1 MNLNL
6 VDWKNQK
13 ESDAKNIC
21 LDVRT
26 AEEYKEGNIENS
38 INIDFYKSMGFMK
51 FLDKLNKDDNYFVY
65 CRSGKRSDAS
75 CQIMKEFGFNN
86 VFNLEGGFLAWSE
99 NGYEVNRQYQIQV

>member
-6 VDWKNQK
+6 EDWKKQK

-26 AEEYKEGNIENS
+26 AEEYTVGNIEDS
-38 INIDFYKSMGFMK
+38 INIDFYKSIEFME
-51 FLDKLNKDDNYFVY
+51 FLDKLNKEDNYFVY

-99 NGYEVNRQYQIQV
+99 NGYEVNR

>member
-6 VDWKNQK
+6 EDWKKQK
-13 ESDAKNIC
+13 ESDANNIC

-38 INIDFYKSMGFMK
+38 INIDFYKSMDFMK
-51 FLDKLNKDDNYFVY
+51 FLDKLNKDENYFVY

-99 NGYEVNRQYQIQV
+99 NGYEVNR

>member
-6 VDWKNQK
+6 EDWKKQK

-26 AEEYKEGNIENS
+26 AEEYMEGNIENS
-38 INIDFYKSMGFMK
+38 INIDFYKSMDFMK
-51 FLDKLNKDDNYFVY
+51 FLDKLNKDENYFVY

-99 NGYEVNRQYQIQV
+99 NGYEVYR

>member
-6 VDWKNQK
+6 EDWKKQK

-26 AEEYKEGNIENS
+26 AEEYMEGNIENS
-38 INIDFYKSMGFMK
+38 INIDFYKSMDFMK
-51 FLDKLNKDDNYFVY
+51 FLDKLNKDENYFVY
-65 CRSGKRSDAS
+65 CRSGKRSYAS

-99 NGYEVNRQYQIQV
+99 NGYEVNR

>member
-1 MNLNL
+1 MNLDL
-6 VDWKNQK
+6 EDWKKQK

-38 INIDFYKSMGFMK
+38 INIDFYKSMDFMK
-51 FLDKLNKDDNYFVY
+51 FLDNLNKDDNYFIY

-86 VFNLEGGFLAWSE
+86 VFNLEGGFIAWSE
-99 NGYEVNRQYQIQV
+99 NGYEVNR

>member
-6 VDWKNQK
+6 EDWKKQK

-26 AEEYKEGNIENS
+26 AEEYMEGNIENS
-38 INIDFYKSMGFMK
+38 INIDFYKSMDFMK
-51 FLDKLNKDDNYFVY
+51 FLDKLNKNENYFVY

-99 NGYEVNRQYQIQV
+99 NGYEVNR

>member
-6 VDWKNQK
+6 EDWKNQK

-38 INIDFYKSMGFMK
+38 INIDFYKSMDFMK

-65 CRSGKRSDAS
+65 CRSGKRSYAS

-86 VFNLEGGFLAWSE
+86 VFNLEGGFLAWYE
-99 NGYEVNRQYQIQV
+99 NGYEVNR

>member
-6 VDWKNQK
+6 EDWKKQK

-26 AEEYKEGNIENS
+26 AEEYMEGNIENS
-38 INIDFYKSMGFMK
+38 INIDFYKSMDFMK
-51 FLDKLNKDDNYFVY
+51 FLDKLNKDENYFVY

-99 NGYEVNRQYQIQV
+99 NGYEVGR

>member
-6 VDWKNQK
+6 EDWKKQK
-13 ESDAKNIC
+13 ESNSKNIC

-26 AEEYKEGNIENS
+26 AEEYNEGNIENS
-38 INIDFYKSMGFMK
+38 INIDFYKSMDFMK
-51 FLDKLNKDDNYFVY
+51 FLDKLNKNENYFVY

-86 VFNLEGGFLAWSE
+86 VFNLEGGFLSWSE
-99 NGYEVNRQYQIQV
+99 NGYEVYR

>member
-6 VDWKNQK
+6 EDWKKQK
-13 ESDAKNIC
+13 ESDVKNIC

-26 AEEYKEGNIENS
+26 DEEYMEGNIENS
-38 INIDFYKSMGFMK
+38 INIDFYKSMDFMK
-51 FLDKLNKDDNYFVY
+51 FLDNLNKDDYYFVY

-99 NGYEVNRQYQIQV
+99 NGYEVNR

>member
-6 VDWKNQK
+6 EDWKKQK

-26 AEEYKEGNIENS
+26 AEEYKEGNIESS
-38 INIDFYKSMGFMK
+38 INIDFYKSMDFMK
-51 FLDKLNKDDNYFVY
+51 FLDKLNKDENYFVY

-99 NGYEVNRQYQIQV
+99 NGYEVNR

>member
-6 VDWKNQK
+6 EDWKKQK
-13 ESDAKNIC
+13 ESDFKNIC

-38 INIDFYKSMGFMK
+38 INIDFYKSMDFMK
-51 FLDKLNKDDNYFVY
+51 FLDKLNKDENYFVY

-99 NGYEVNRQYQIQV
+99 NGYEVNR

>member
-6 VDWKNQK
+6 IDWKNQK
-13 ESDAKNIC
+13 ESDVKNIC

-26 AEEYKEGNIENS
+26 AEEYKAGNIENS
-38 INIDFYKSMGFMK
+38 INIDFYKSMDFMK

-99 NGYEVNRQYQIQV
+99 NGYEVNR

>member
-6 VDWKNQK
+6 EDWKKQK

-26 AEEYKEGNIENS
+26 AEEYRAGNIENS
-38 INIDFYKSMGFMK
+38 INIDFYKSMDFMK
-51 FLDKLNKDDNYFVY
+51 FLDKLSKDENYFVY

-86 VFNLEGGFLAWSE
+86 VFNLEGGFLAWSG
-99 NGYEVNRQYQIQV
+99 NGYEVNR

>member
-1 MNLNL
+1 MKLKFNMNLNL

-38 INIDFYKSMGFMK
+38 INIDFYKSMDFMK

-99 NGYEVNRQYQIQV
+99 NGYEFNR

>member
-6 VDWKNQK
+6 EDWKKQK
-13 ESDAKNIC
+13 ESDVKNIC

-26 AEEYKEGNIENS
+26 DEEYMEGNIENS
-38 INIDFYKSMGFMK
+38 INIDFYKSMDFMK
-51 FLDKLNKDDNYFVY
+51 FLDNLNKDDNYFVY

-99 NGYEVNRQYQIQV
+99 NGYEVNR

>member
-26 AEEYKEGNIENS
+26 AEEYNEGNIENS
-38 INIDFYKSMGFMK
+38 INIDFYKSMDFMK

-99 NGYEVNRQYQIQV
+99 NGYEVYR